1 MLVKQFWKLITLIIV
16 IVIVL
21 VTYFVQTGLVVAGQ
35 YPEFVI
41 KKVSG
46 DESEIKNV
54 EINGDYYHDNQYS
67 SPLTISNKGSLYFAE
82 QSYFKK
88 LESHFPPN
96 EASKLKE
103 NYRSFM
109 RGKWYNPASYFE
121 NDEFLAYVD
130 LNSSTRVLNTYYQ
143 QDYSLK
149 VDVLDKKTKDT
160 NAFDIKIPGQDG
172 SEYFEL
178 LDVQMIDGLLKVVT
192 RLHLYS
198 DGGQEHSQ
206 VNVYTIDP
214 AKKKLIGDET
224 IVLGKEKDDNRLY
237 TIGVLND
244 GNDIQEERN
253 LVLLQEELEKP
264 KESPENEEVFQE
276 DASPIVMSRSF
287 YIYNLETMEM
297 KELSVTDDRK
307 KELVDGNLDAVSIN
321 ENKVYLSYQLE
332 GKLTVLGFS
341 LDTYKEETN
350 YSFNLP
356 DLEIENLGDV
366 MLKNDR
372 VYVSEAFK
380 DSKIHATVFVGDVTS
395 GKVLY
400 QGEIG
405 VDHSKKDNKIYH
417 LEIYNLVV
425 Q

>member
-16 IVIVL
+16 IVLVL

-54 EINGDYYHDNQYS
+54 EIYSDYYHGNQYT
-67 SPLTISNKGSLYFAE
+67 SPLIISNEGSLYFAE

-88 LESHFPPN
+88 LESNFPPN

-109 RGKWYNPASYFE
+109 RGKWHNPASYFE

-130 LNSSTRVLNTYYQ
+130 LNSSTRVWNTYYQ

-149 VDVLDKKTKDT
+149 VDVLDKKTKVT

-172 SEYFEL
+172 SEYFDL
-178 LDVQMIDGLLKVVT
+178 LDVQMIDGSLKVVT
-192 RLHLYS
+192 RLQVYA

-214 AKKKLIGDET
+214 SKKKLIGDET
-224 IVLGKEKDDNRLY
+224 IVVGNKKNNKRLY
-237 TIGVLND
+237 TIDVLND
-244 GNDIQEERN
+244 RSDIHEEKN
-253 LVLLQEELEKP
+253 LVLLQEELETP

-276 DASPIVMSRSF
+276 DAAPVVISRSF

-297 KELSVTDDRK
+297 KELSVTDNRK
-307 KELVDGNLDAVSIN
+307 KELVGVNLDGVSIN
-321 ENKVYLSYQLE
+321 DNKVYLAYQLE
-332 GKLTVLGFS
+332 DNLTVLGFS
-341 LDTYKEETN
+341 LDTYMEETN
-350 YSFNLP
+350 YSFNLT
-356 DLEIENLGDV
+356 DLEIENLGNV
-366 MLKNDR
+366 MLKNEK
-372 VYVSEAFK
+372 VYASGAYK
-380 DSKIHATVFVGDVTS
+380 DTKTKSTVFVGEVTS

-400 QGEIG
+400 QGEI
-405 VDHSKKDNKIYH
+405 DIKNAKKDDKNYH
-417 LEIYNLVV
+417 LEIYNLGV